1 MSRQSH
7 SYWSNAAFSNPNQ
20 QRVNHHQCKRSSN
33 CLWWSADRFRTGFII
48 TDDPQ
53 NQPWTKEE
61 SLRQAAVANQ
71 FVPLNTNPKEVQE
84 MRNKIREQNL
94 QDKKTA
100 GPQSQVLTG
109 AVVDRS
115 FVQRVTIWQGELV
128 TASKAIIEKEY
139 QPRVIVSK
147 TGPNP
152 FNKLTDEELE
162 EYRREVELKQKGAEG
177 KALIRDPTAAPVSEF
192 EAQAQ
197 PQRVPD
203 GEERPRVERETV
215 VLPSAQVEESPQEP
229 EETFAAPPSSLIP
242 SRGTESGGASPA
254 GPPESPREEFHTAV
268 LKALGCEGD
277 LPAVAPSAG
286 SSEEMREDPSARE
299 ALGGV
304 ISNLQELMVAPLFL
318 GSLGSLS
325 SGADDLL
332 SRHPRTL
339 LILRDLHLLLSPGFS
354 WGQLLEGEEGNV
366 PSGTCTPPSSPTRV
380 EEEAPPEQASR
391 EESDAA
397 TLRQTLPDL
406 TSDEDSALPPEDP
419 APAQVDS
426 APLPEGEEPVA
437 GDDAVGDHDD
447 ESLNKSPS
455 KKKKKFRTPSFLK
468 KNKKKSETQ

>member
-115 FVQRVTIWQGELV
+115 FVQGELV

-162 EYRREVELKQKGAEG
+162 EYRREVELKQKGAE
-177 KALIRDPTAAPVSEF
+177 
-192 EAQAQ
+192 
-197 PQRVPD
+197 
-203 GEERPRVERETV
+203 
-215 VLPSAQVEESPQEP
+215 AQVEESPQEP